1 MSCEQA
7 EKEHADALSA
17 RVAAAN
23 ELKAYE
29 DALFGSQSPP
39 PILLSDADV
48 EALERLGAEVVKA
61 ERAVKEKSAAYE
73 EAKRRH

>member
-7 EKEHADALSA
+7 EQEHADALSA
-17 RVAAAN
+17 HAAAAQ

-39 PILLSDADV
+39 PILLSDADL
-48 EALERLGAEVVKA
+48 EALERLGAVARDA
-61 ERAVKEKSAAYE
+61 ERVVQEKLGAYE
-73 EAKRRH
+73 EAKARH

>member
-17 RVAAAN
+17 HAAAAK

-39 PILLSDADV
+39 PILLSDSDV
-48 EALERLGAEVVKA
+48 EALKRLEAEEQETERVA
-61 ERAVKEKSAAYE
+61 KEKLAAYE
-73 EAKRRH
+73 EAKRHH

>member
-7 EKEHADALSA
+7 EKEHAVALSA
-17 RVAAAN
+17 HAAAAK

-39 PILLSDADV
+39 PILLSDADL
-48 EALERLGAEVVKA
+48 EALERLGAVVRDA
-61 ERAVKEKSAAYE
+61 ERTLQEKAGAYE
-73 EAKRRH
+73 EAKGQH

>member
-39 PILLSDADV
+39 PILLSDADL
-48 EALERLGAEVVKA
+48 EALTRLGAAARDA
-61 ERAVKEKSAAYE
+61 ERVVKEKLGAYE
-73 EAKRRH
+73 EAKGRH